1 MNCPSY
7 QSLTPEEEIVFIGQL
22 VVAAQRSEKCFKK
35 LQEVIKL
42 AAASGAYDRVTI
54 QPTGKGVSEALSDLD
69 NPMESSISG
78 YSNIIPE

>member
-1 MNCPSY
+1 MNCKSY

-42 AAASGAYDRVTI
+42 ASARGAYDRVTI
-54 QPTGKGVSEALSDLD
+54 QPEGAQVIKALSDLD
-69 NPMESSISG
+69 NPMESGVVG
-78 YSNIIPE
+78 YPNIINE